1 MKLIVGAGTLV
12 VAAAFLLLA
21 LATVGIVAYFVLIPH
36 AQHALATPTPVPTQA
51 TMVEFIVGQQ
61 AKPTHLVMGNAFGN
75 NQHSVLIIDGHGN
88 QHWTYTGASGE
99 YEAYVQTDAK
109 DYTVTIY
116 DRQGDIVYSDQTW
129 RAFDPSGVDVVN
141 IDRANR

>member
-1 MKLIVGAGTLV
+1 VKLIIGIGTLV

-21 LATVGIVAYFVLIPH
+21 VATVGIVAYFVLIPH
-36 AQHALATPTPVPTQA
+36 AQHALATPTPQPTQA
-51 TMVEFIVGQQ
+51 TMVEFIAGQQ
-61 AKPTHLVMGNAFGN
+61 AMPTHLVKGNAFHN

-99 YEAYVQTDAK
+99 YEAFVKTDAK

-116 DRQGDIVYSDQTW
+116 DHQGDIVYSDQTW
-129 RAFDPSGVDVVN
+129 RVFSPSGVDVVN
-141 IDRANR
+141 IDSSNR